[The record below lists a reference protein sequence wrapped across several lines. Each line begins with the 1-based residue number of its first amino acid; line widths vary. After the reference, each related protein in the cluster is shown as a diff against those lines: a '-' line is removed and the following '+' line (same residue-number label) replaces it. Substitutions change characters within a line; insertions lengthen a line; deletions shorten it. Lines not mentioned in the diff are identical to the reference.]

1 MRRAVAI
8 DAVRTMP
15 TRDGDGRFISPVVIV
30 QRFAALGVWP
40 CWREIRQREHHMLR
54 GQAALVRR
62 GIRPYLPVAAKRR
75 GELSRRAPML
85 FSLARSL
92 SRPLRGKSLAGDPSE
107 VTAL

>member
-1 MRRAVAI
+1 MRRVVAI

-15 TRDGDGRFISPVVIV
+15 TRDGDSRFIVLLSSF
-30 QRFAALGVWP
+30 QRFAALGVRP

-75 GELSRRAPML
+75 GELSRRAP
-85 FSLARSL
+85 SY
-92 SRPLRGKSLAGDPSE
+92 SRWPGR
-107 VTAL
+107 